1 MSRRSQLSASHV
13 PAHRPHPL
21 VVALLF
27 CLPTTAALASAPIAA
42 AAVTPADASEKTGTS
57 DETTLKTVVVQAG
70 ADETATSPV
79 TGYVAKRTAS
89 ATKTDTPV
97 ADTPQ
102 AISVV
107 TPEQMRDQG
116 AQTVQDALRYVA
128 GVRSEPYGLDSR
140 GDWSMMRGADPVI
153 FLDGLQ
159 QTFGYYASSRPD
171 PFTLARIDVL
181 KGPSSVLYGQGT
193 VGGIV
198 NLQSKRP
205 QAEQQGELQ
214 LQLGSFDRRQFAA
227 DVTGA
232 ATADETLLYRLVAV
246 KRDSETQVNFV
257 DDDRLV
263 LMPSLTWRP
272 TDAVEWTVL
281 FNYQQDETGS
291 STQFLPHAGTVLPAP
306 NGLPEIPYDVFM
318 SEPGFD
324 EYDTEQTA
332 LTSLLSIQLNDH
344 WQFRQNLRRA
354 ESEVSYQTIYPQF
367 RPTLQPNGDINRVYW
382 IAKPELEYLTVD
394 HQLQADFGDRTLQ
407 QTWLIGVDYQDATTN
422 RDWAYGAATPL
433 NLYNPV
439 YGNFTAPTSLLS
451 DPENTVKQLGI
462 YAQAQLTFD
471 ERWLTTVG
479 LRRDQTENRTEG
491 AGSQKD
497 DATSVRAA
505 VMYKASNGLHPY
517 LSYTESFQPLIG
529 LDVYG
534 EAFEPLQGEQ
544 VELGLKY
551 QPEGSNSLVTV
562 SLYDLKESNQTVSVE
577 VNGVLGQV
585 QAGEASAQ
593 GVELES
599 LLQMTDD
606 WALIGNYTY
615 TDTAVNDGPRIAS
628 VPEHLASLWSQHRFA
643 IAGISGFRAGLGVR
657 YTGDSWDGADT
668 LKTPAYTLYDA
679 MFGYDVGDVS
689 FTLTV
694 NNLEDETYY
703 STCLARGDCF
713 IGSKRNV
720 IGTVSYLF

>member
-1 MSRRSQLSASHV
+1 MSRRSPLSPSELHAQ
-13 PAHRPHPL
+13 PL
-21 VVALLF
+21 PPLALALLL
-27 CLPTTAALASAPIAA
+27 CLPASAALAS
-42 AAVTPADASEKTGTS
+42 TESDASAEPA
-57 DETTLKTVVVQAG
+57 ETTLKTVVVQAG

-79 TGYVAKRTAS
+79 TGYVAKRSAT

-97 ADTPQ
+97 AETPQ
-102 AISVV
+102 AVSVV

-140 GDWSMMRGADPVI
+140 GDWSMIRGADPVI

-205 QAEQQGELQ
+205 QAERQGELQ
-214 LQLGSFDRRQFAA
+214 LQLGSFDRRQLAA

-232 ATADETLLYRLVAV
+232 ATAEETLLYRMVAV
-246 KRDSETQVNFV
+246 KRDSETQVNYV

-272 TDAVEWTVL
+272 TETVEWTVL
-281 FNYQQDETGS
+281 FHYQKDETGS

-332 LTSLLSIQLNDH
+332 LTSLLSIQLNDD
-344 WQFRQNLRRA
+344 WQFRQHLRRA
-354 ESEVSYQTIYPQF
+354 ESEVSYQTIYPRF
-367 RPTLQPNGDINRVYW
+367 RPTLQANGDINRVYW

-394 HQLQADFGDRTLQ
+394 HQLQADFGDRALQ
-407 QTWLIGVDYQDATTN
+407 HTWLVGVDYQAATTN
-422 RDWAYGAATPL
+422 RYWAYGAATPL
-433 NLYNPV
+433 NLYHPV
-439 YGNFTAPTSLLS
+439 YGTFTAPTSLRS
-451 DPENTVKQLGI
+451 DPENQVEQLGV
-462 YAQAQLTFD
+462 YGQAQLTFN
-471 ERWLTTVG
+471 ERWLTTLG
-479 LRRDQTENRTEG
+479 LRHDKTENRTDG
-491 AGSQKD
+491 AGRQKD

-505 VMYKASNGLHPY
+505 VMYKTGTGWHPY
-517 LSYTESFQPLIG
+517 VSYTESFQPLIG

-534 EAFEPLQGEQ
+534 EAFKPLQGEQ

-551 QPEGSNSLVTV
+551 QPDGSNSLVTV

-577 VNGVLGQV
+577 VNGVLGQI
-585 QAGEASAQ
+585 QAGEATAQ

-599 LLQMTDD
+599 LLQLNED

-615 TDTAVNDGPRIAS
+615 TDTAVNDGPRSAS

-643 IAGISGFRAGLGVR
+643 IAGVSGFRAGLGVR
-657 YTGDSWDGADT
+657 YTGDSWDGADN

-679 MFGYDVGDVS
+679 MFGYDVGDLS

-694 NNLEDETYY
+694 NNLENETYY